1 MTDRT
6 DLTAATPSAGAP
18 LTPYASW
25 ELLRDGNARFVNGTS
40 NHPNQDAARRASLAQ
55 GQHPTAVIFG
65 CSDSRLAAEI
75 IFDVGL
81 GDMFV
86 VRTAG
91 QVIDDAVLG
100 SLEYSVDVLDIPL
113 IVVLGHDNCGAVTA
127 AVESYVSG
135 EMPPGFIRSLVERI
149 IPSVISARRA
159 GVKDV
164 NGTVAENVRQISSRL
179 MESSMSVAKAVNEGR
194 TAIIGV
200 TYSLNNGTANPVRII
215 GDLDPDD
222 VG

>member
-1 MTDRT
+1 MTT
-6 DLTAATPSAGAP
+6 NTT
-18 LTPYASW
+18 LTPTEAW
-25 ELLRDGNARFVNGTS
+25 ELLRTGNERFVAGTS
-40 NHPNQDAARRASLAQ
+40 NHPNQDAARRASLASS
-55 GQHPTAVIFG
+55 QHPTAVIFG

-81 GDMFV
+81 GDVFV

-100 SLEYSVDVLDIPL
+100 SLEYSVDVLEIPL
-113 IVVLGHDNCGAVTA
+113 IVVLGHDSCGAVTA
-127 AVESYVSG
+127 AVDSYVSG

-149 IPSVISARRA
+149 IPSVLSARRA

-164 NGTVAENVRQISSRL
+164 NGTVAENVRQISDRL
-179 MESSMSVAKAVNEGR
+179 MESSLSVSKAVTEGR
-194 TAIIGV
+194 TAIVGL
-200 TYSLNNGTANPVRII
+200 TYSLSNGTASPVKII
-215 GDLDPDD
+215 GDLDPDE